1 MVTALSGWGGR
12 WGRKNTCGCQD
23 SELRNFLGWNVM
35 EGKKELPRIYGHSV
49 ETVLSAFS
57 EKPCWKGLCD
67 LLGGSSSA
75 GRFSACLPGGQIATQ
90 FLLGKDC
97 KLAGVCD
104 GHSLFSGIKH

>member
-23 SELRNFLGWNVM
+23 SELSNFLGWNVM

-57 EKPCWKGLCD
+57 ENPAGGACVTFWEGVLQQDASVRVCQAARSR
-67 LLGGSSSA
+67 LGSFLA
-75 GRFSACLPGGQIATQ
+75 RIANWLVSVT
-90 FLLGKDC
+90 
-97 KLAGVCD
+97 